1 MSHPSI
7 VDHATVVGS
16 SDDVVAGCSPVVGV
30 CAVETV
36 EADVEADVET
46 DVETDVEADV
56 AAETSAPVPWTVSD
70 RLGSVE
76 HAAMVSDMA
85 HPAIQSSRDALRDA
99 PSNAVTAVSLAY
111 WTDARTSGA
120 VFSAARTAFVRLS
133 SVNEECVVFS
143 SARGQVALG
152 VGMALSTRTAAM
164 ARLVPPGGVGE
175 PGGKGLV
182 VVAGVRARWVLGS
195 GSRPPPR

>member
-1 MSHPSI
+1 MTGAIVITVWLPEPGKLVEGRTVSHPSI

-36 EADVEADVET
+36 EADVET
-46 DVETDVEADV
+46 DV
-56 AAETSAPVPWTVSD
+56 AAETAPVPWTVSD

-111 WTDARTSGA
+111 
-120 VFSAARTAFVRLS
+120 
-133 SVNEECVVFS
+133 
-143 SARGQVALG
+143 
-152 VGMALSTRTAAM
+152 
-164 ARLVPPGGVGE
+164 
-175 PGGKGLV
+175 
-182 VVAGVRARWVLGS
+182 
-195 GSRPPPR
+195 